1 MEGVDRKTAAETCG
15 MDLQT
20 LRDWVYRYNAEGLEG
35 LTNRR
40 SAGPAP
46 CLSQEQKAEL
56 AQMVREGPD
65 PAVDGV
71 VRWRHI
77 DLQRGIEER
86 FGVVMHERSVGKHL
100 VALGFRRLSV
110 RPQHPKSDP
119 QAQAAFKKLC
129 RDSSRRP
136 PGTRPGQTFGGV
148 VPRVR
153 HGAATGPRPMAD
165 ARVGQQG
172 TLTRIWAGRGTRP
185 RAPCVTRYTWACI
198 FGAVCPEHAVT
209 AAPVMPNADTPA
221 MNAHL
226 AKIARTVAEGA
237 HAIPVLDGAGWHGAK
252 ALCVPDNITL
262 LPLPPYAPVLNP
274 VENVW
279 AYLRAN
285 RLAISVFETCEQIV
299 TRCCEAWNFFANDTT
314 AIRSITSRDYA
325 KAVKS
330 LGRWHY
336 CWPCRP
342 AARN

>member
-1 MEGVDRKTAAETCG
+1 
-15 MDLQT
+15 
-20 LRDWVYRYNAEGLEG
+20 
-35 LTNRR
+35 
-40 SAGPAP
+40 
-46 CLSQEQKAEL
+46 
-56 AQMVREGPD
+56 
-65 PAVDGV
+65 
-71 VRWRHI
+71 
-77 DLQRGIEER
+77 
-86 FGVVMHERSVGKHL
+86 
-100 VALGFRRLSV
+100 
-110 RPQHPKSDP
+110 
-119 QAQAAFKKLC
+119 
-129 RDSSRRP
+129 
-136 PGTRPGQTFGGV
+136 
-148 VPRVR
+148 
-153 HGAATGPRPMAD
+153 MAD

-172 TLTRIWAGRGTRP
+172 TLTHLGRARHPPARALRYPLHVGLHLRRCLSRTCGDRRAGHAQRRHPGDERP
-185 RAPCVTRYTWACI
+185 PRQ
-198 FGAVCPEHAVT
+198 
-209 AAPVMPNADTPA
+209 
-221 MNAHL
+221 
-226 AKIARTVAEGA
+226 IARTVAEGA

-262 LPLPPYAPVLNP
+262 LPLPPYAPELNP